1 MRKNTRTTANLSRAM
16 ALSASLLLAG
26 CFEDPENKPFTAGT
40 DGTSPPSTT
49 NRAPAISGSAPT
61 KVNVG
66 QSYDFVPTAT
76 DPDGDRI
83 TFSASG
89 VPGWLSFD
97 PGTGRLSGTPSA
109 SDVASYRSIRITASD
124 GKTSASLTIAKLDV
138 TPVSP
143 GAPAAAGSATLEWE
157 APTANADGTP
167 LTDLAGYKI
176 RYGTNPGSLDL
187 VIDVNNPG
195 ITTYVVEDLAPVTWY
210 FAVSSVNSEGIE
222 SQATGLVWT
231 TIG

>member
-1 MRKNTRTTANLSRAM
+1 MRKYTRTTSNLSMAM
-16 ALSASLLLAG
+16 ALSASLILAG
-26 CFEDPENKPFTAGT
+26 CFDDPGSKPFTAGT
-40 DGTSPPSTT
+40 DATNQPTAT

-66 QSYDFVPTAT
+66 QSYDFAPTAS

-89 VPGWLSFD
+89 VPAWLSFD

-109 SDVASYRSIRITASD
+109 RDVASYRGIRITASD

-138 TPVSP
+138 TAASP
-143 GAPAAAGSATLEWE
+143 GTPAATGSATLDWE

-176 RYGTNPGSLDL
+176 RYGTNPGSLDQ

-195 ITTYVVEDLAPVTWY
+195 LTTYVVEDLAPATWY
-210 FAVSSVNSEGIE
+210 FAISSVNSEGVE
-222 SQATGLVWT
+222 SQATGVVWT